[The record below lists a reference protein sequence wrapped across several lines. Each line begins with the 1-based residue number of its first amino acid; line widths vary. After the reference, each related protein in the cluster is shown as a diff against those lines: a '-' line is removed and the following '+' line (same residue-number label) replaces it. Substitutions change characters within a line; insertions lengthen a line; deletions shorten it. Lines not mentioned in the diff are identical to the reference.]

1 VVVLTTPDAGAPEG
15 SHLDPGAV
23 GALALLSAG
32 AGFLHAAVIHAH
44 EGHGVAPQ
52 VFGAL
57 AVVQILWAAVAL
69 ARPTRRVVQLG
80 VAINLAIVAGYVLS
94 RTVGIGFING
104 FQEVE
109 DIGRTDGITTALEVL
124 VVLGGAVLAY
134 RPVQRR
140 VWSSGRL
147 SPVLLGA
154 VGLAVALAA
163 VPAGEG
169 AATHQHNEAGHL
181 AATQDALA
189 VGQTAS
195 ASSDGAAEHNHAFAG
210 GTAATATPAQKAAAA
225 KLLADTRAGLWQW
238 TDPQKVHD
246 AGFRS
251 IGDSGTGTEHLV
263 NWRWLNDDHVLDPD
277 HPESLVFDVKPDGT
291 RVLAAAMYIATP
303 GTPDDQIPD
312 IGGPLTQWHIH
323 NNLCYSDEQIVDGA
337 PQYRVV
343 GLTDASGNCSYG
355 KKLGPPSPMLHV
367 WVRDNEC
374 GPFASLEGVG
384 AGQAVKEASD
394 PNQLATCDHSTHS

>member
-1 VVVLTTPDAGAPEG
+1 MLTTPHTDAPEG
-15 SHLDPGAV
+15 THVDAGAV

-44 EGHGVAPQ
+44 EGHGIAPQ

-57 AVVQILWAAVAL
+57 AIVQILWAALVL
-69 ARPTRRVVQLG
+69 ARPARWLVQAG
-80 VAINLAIVAGYVLS
+80 VAVNVAIVAGYVLT

-109 DIGRTDGITTALEVL
+109 DVGRTDGITTALEVL
-124 VVLGGAVLAY
+124 LIAGGALLAF
-134 RPVQRR
+134 RPIQRR
-140 VWSSGRL
+140 VWSSARL
-147 SPVLLGA
+147 SPVLVGA
-154 VGLAVALAA
+154 IGLAIAIAA
-163 VPAGEG
+163 VPAGE
-169 AATHQHNEAGHL
+169 AAAVHHHDDAGRL
-181 AATQDALA
+181 SATQDALA

-251 IGDSGTGTEHLV
+251 IGDAGTGTEHLV
-263 NWRWLNDDHVLDPD
+263 NWRWLTDDHVLDPN
-277 HPESLVFDVKPDGT
+277 HPESLVYDVKPDGT

-303 GTPDDQIPD
+303 GTPDDKIPD
-312 IGGPLTQWHIH
+312 VGGPITQWHIH
-323 NNLCYSDEQIVDGA
+323 NNLCYSDMTMVDGA

-343 GLTDASGNCSYG
+343 GLTDASGNCTYG
-355 KKLGPPSPMLHV
+355 QKLGPAAPMLHV
-367 WVRDNEC
+367 WVQDHPC
-374 GPFASLEGVG
+374 GPFASLEGIG
-384 AGQAVKEASD
+384 AGQAVTEASD
-394 PNQLATCDHSTHS
+394 PNQLAACQHSH